1 MTSADSEQYMRNRIL
16 EACEES
22 VLLKQAFFRDNAD
35 LIAKAA
41 ETIATAFNDGNR
53 LFIFGNGG
61 SAADSQHIAAEFV
74 NRYKMERPS
83 LPAMAL
89 STDTSIITSIS
100 NDYAFKYVFSK
111 QIQAFGQAGDVAWAI
126 STSGSSINI
135 LEALKAARHL
145 GLTTMALTGRGG
157 DQAALFSDISLIVDS
172 TDTPRIQEVH
182 IMAAHLICELV
193 DFKLFRDV

>member
-16 EACEES
+16 EACEEAM
-22 VLLKQAFFRDNAD
+22 LLKQAFFRDNAD

-126 STSGSSINI
+126 STSGTSINI

-157 DQAALFSDISLIVDS
+157 GQ
-172 TDTPRIQEVH
+172 
-182 IMAAHLICELV
+182 
-193 DFKLFRDV
+193 